1 MNNKTPYISAFVF
14 FSLFAI
20 NVSAQTQNKP
30 KQPAKPITTKE
41 TAKPVVIKEVAKKE
55 VAKPVVTKEPVNTE
69 KSTQTIKQDTSK
81 KTAVTEEVEVVR
93 SYKPVL
99 ADAVKIRRSPNLND
113 TKPFSPQVKYDL
125 IDKRLELNSGIRELE
140 AQKLAKEI
148 EAQRKNNFAKLGF
161 GNLGTGLAQ
170 LNIATGQDP
179 ALQAGFNFNHLS
191 MSGKENQQKISKQSL
206 SGYGRSIGDAVVL
219 EGKLGYDRLATYFY
233 GTDPLNT
240 FQNLSPEKQRFN
252 YFNAEGSLF
261 NRTDADDETS
271 FTYAA
276 KASGYIFNNLFKAKE
291 NSVII
296 SGGLGKDLNKFHL
309 GANAVVDI
317 TTSKD
322 LAYSFNNNLF
332 KLNPY
337 IKIQTEL
344 LKLTGGVNYV
354 NEFGNNQRI
363 HIFPTASLDFM
374 LIKNYLTIFGNFGG
388 NVEKNTLKAFSDINP
403 YLNQN
408 IALKNTVDKFNISG
422 GVRGTF
428 APNIGYK
435 AMVSYKTIGDLAYFI
450 TDSTDRNKFNV
461 DYLTGNTKVIGF
473 DGEVN
478 ISFSEAF
485 NLDSKISLKQYDNT
499 TESYIWLHPG
509 FILQSTASF
518 KIVDKV
524 TISGDLLFQG
534 ETKAKIWD
542 KPSNFPNPTFN
553 VKTLNA
559 FADIS
564 VGADYQ
570 YNKQISAFFRV
581 NNILGNDYQR
591 LPYYNNYGINI
602 LGGLSYGF

>member
-1 MNNKTPYISAFVF
+1 MNKITYYSAFIF
-14 FSLFAI
+14 SSLFA
-20 NVSAQTQNKP
+20 VSAYAQTQDKAP
-30 KQPAKPITTKE
+30 
-41 TAKPVVIKEVAKKE
+41 KPVTTVKS
-55 VAKPVVTKEPVNTE
+55 E
-69 KSTQTIKQDTSK
+69 KSTETVKQDTSK
-81 KTAVTEEVEVVR
+81 RNAVTEEVEVVR

-113 TKPFSPQVKYDL
+113 TKPFNPQVKYSL
-125 IDKRLELNSGIRELE
+125 VDKRLELNSGIRELE

-148 EAQRKNNFAKLGF
+148 AEQRKNNFAKLGF

-206 SGYGRSIGDAVVL
+206 SGYGRSIGDALVL
-219 EGKLGYDRLATYFY
+219 EGKLGYDRLGSYFY
-233 GTDPLNT
+233 GTDPLGAFT
-240 FQNLSPEKQRFN
+240 NLDPEKQRFN
-252 YFNAEGSLF
+252 YFNAEGLLF

-271 FTYAA
+271 FSYVA
-276 KASGYIFNNLFKAKE
+276 KASGYIFNNAFKGKE

-309 GANAVVDI
+309 GANAAVDI

-322 LAYSFNNNLF
+322 SAYNFNNNLF

-337 IKIQTEL
+337 IKIQTDV
-344 LKLTGGVNYV
+344 LKLTGGINYV
-354 NEFGNNQRI
+354 NEFGSNQRI
-363 HIFPTASLDFM
+363 HIFPAASLDFM

-388 NVEKNTLKAFSDINP
+388 DIEKNTLKNLSDVNP
-403 YLNQN
+403 YINQN
-408 IALKNTVDKFNISG
+408 IALKNTVEKFNISG
-422 GVRGTF
+422 GIRGTF
-428 APNIGYK
+428 APNVGYK
-435 AMVSYKTIGDLAYFI
+435 AMVSYKTLGDLSYFVN
-450 TDSTDRNKFNV
+450 DSTQRNKFNV
-461 DYLTGNTKVIGF
+461 DYMLGNTNVIGF
-473 DGEVN
+473 DGELN

-485 NLDSKISLKQYDNT
+485 NLDSEIAIKQYDNSK
-499 TESYIWLHPG
+499 EDYAWLRPG
-509 FILQSTASF
+509 FTLQSTATF

-524 TISGDLLFQG
+524 KISGDLLFQG

-542 KPSNFPNPTFN
+542 IPNSTVPTYTA
-553 VKTLNA
+553 KTIKA

-591 LPYYNNYGINI
+591 FPYYNNYGINI
-602 LGGLSYGF
+602 LGGVSYGF